1 MKAAPTNT
9 SLGSGRS
16 RSADG
21 VAGAAGTA
29 VLHAVRF
36 AKGGA
41 GASGRGLS
49 ATRARAHICCEREK
63 TNQNRF
69 GLINK
74 TMEFLT
80 AQSQVA
86 VQSIECSRA
95 PGGDGW

>member
-49 ATRARAHICCEREK
+49 ATRARARYCTVK
-63 TNQNRF
+63 QQNKR
-69 GLINK
+69 
-74 TMEFLT
+74 
-80 AQSQVA
+80 VR
-86 VQSIECSRA
+86 V
-95 PGGDGW
+95 

>member
-29 VLHAVRF
+29 VLHGVRF

-41 GASGRGLS
+41 GASVQGRS
-49 ATRARAHICCEREK
+49 AASARAHICCSKAKKQKPVRVDK
-63 TNQNRF
+63 
-69 GLINK
+69 
-74 TMEFLT
+74 
-80 AQSQVA
+80 
-86 VQSIECSRA
+86 
-95 PGGDGW
+95 